1 MKCYLKNY
9 ILSCYTFSNQIF
21 LREALTQISNPFMVL
36 LSLSLQDDISNIA
49 IPNNKSYVLLI
60 FLYTWVISNQTIVF
74 KPTIL
79 HR

>member
-1 MKCYLKNY
+1 
-9 ILSCYTFSNQIF
+9 
-21 LREALTQISNPFMVL
+21 MVL

-60 FLYTWVISNQTIVF
+60 FLYTWVISNQTILF

-79 HR
+79 HREVVLRSE